1 MKKVEIK
8 SKITEYNS
16 YYPQKNEMNSD
27 APYTP
32 FHYLKR
38 FNINSITRQNMI
50 GVHKFLIYN
59 DPSGDN
65 IYVRSTSEIIYDMLN
80 SDNYKGNPFSSIKI
94 EKSYFKTGQF

>member
-27 APYTP
+27 APHTP

-59 DPSGDN
+59 EKNLLSENNSYKN
-65 IYVRSTSEIIYDMLN
+65 ILLCPHVNL
-80 SDNYKGNPFSSIKI
+80 
-94 EKSYFKTGQF
+94 